1 MEKLMAQ
8 VHNEVMKEAA
18 DKGEAVNEDVLTKRI
33 HELLNKQG
41 SKANK
46 LKIENSEDLEI
57 TDDIKE
63 MSKLKNLKE
72 INKYMKDHNI
82 SLGTTFTTPSGL
94 FGSTTTTAMPLSS
107 SLFGSTPPL
116 LLSSATTP

>member
-41 SKANK
+41 SKTNK
-46 LKIENSEDLEI
+46 LKIENGEDLEI
-57 TDDIKE
+57 TEDIKE
-63 MSKLKNLKE
+63 MSKLKNLNE

-82 SLGTTFTTPSGL
+82 ILGQSVGSGFL
-94 FGSTTTTAMPLSS
+94 FGGSS
-107 SLFGSTPPL
+107 SLFSGG
-116 LLSSATTP
+116 TTKAPVTTGTDSYV